1 MVKAIHILEN
11 LKEVSGATSEE
22 FVYNNTSIS
31 QSSLNRGIQLYKIG
45 IDKFLGNSIITRLYK
60 IDIRNQEDL
69 RKRLL
74 PESETGMGDWIDL
87 SGLIAPK
94 NEISKLLTRVEN
106 GDITSLKKIQS
117 ALWELHNAYYD
128 IEWNWTAGLL
138 EWRLGKPISKITG
151 KDIVDLVELWQKS
164 VIDLDKMLYE
174 DAKKEF
180 QLSAMTGFGIDGD
193 RKVQQAD
200 FEMVRGNFEDNSFV
214 KEIKSHI
221 EKKTKLGNR
230 MLEELKEC
238 CPEKI
243 SERKD
248 TKQK

>member
-1 MVKAIHILEN
+1 
-11 LKEVSGATSEE
+11 
-22 FVYNNTSIS
+22 
-31 QSSLNRGIQLYKIG
+31 
-45 IDKFLGNSIITRLYK
+45 
-60 IDIRNQEDL
+60 
-69 RKRLL
+69 
-74 PESETGMGDWIDL
+74 
-87 SGLIAPK
+87 
-94 NEISKLLTRVEN
+94 
-106 GDITSLKKIQS
+106 
-117 ALWELHNAYYD
+117 
-128 IEWNWTAGLL
+128 
-138 EWRLGKPISKITG
+138 
-151 KDIVDLVELWQKS
+151 
-164 VIDLDKMLYE
+164 
-174 DAKKEF
+174 KKEF